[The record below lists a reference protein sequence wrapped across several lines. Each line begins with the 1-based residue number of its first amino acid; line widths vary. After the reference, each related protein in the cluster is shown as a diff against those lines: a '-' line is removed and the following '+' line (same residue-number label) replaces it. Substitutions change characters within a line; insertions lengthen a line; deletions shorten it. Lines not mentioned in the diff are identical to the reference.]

1 VIRVFIYKTCTTST
15 TKNPKNLTSNFF
27 LDLPY
32 SNKIGFLLRRG
43 VCISMYN
50 SEVLNSAL
58 HLQDWSQEHNR
69 RVISATPRHYSQE

>member
-1 VIRVFIYKTCTTST
+1 
-15 TKNPKNLTSNFF
+15 
-27 LDLPY
+27 
-32 SNKIGFLLRRG
+32 
-43 VCISMYN
+43 MYN